1 MKEKSL
7 NLTYGLIDGKIT
19 HISRVESGLGCGC
32 FCPAC
37 GDRLIAKKGDIL
49 SHHFA
54 HQSNEICEY
63 GVESALHLVAK
74 EIIAAA
80 DEIMIPEVRLQ
91 FPHRYRPDILIHKS
105 MKVKIDHVELEKRF
119 DSIIPDVVVYSGGKK
134 FFIEIFVTH
143 AIDERKLREIKDMD
157 ISTIEI
163 DLSGCEDLPDEKEL
177 SGILLEESPLKAWVY
192 NVVEERLLQKYIA
205 ASKKMKVINRGFA
218 KHVNDC
224 PKGKRIWN
232 GQVYANAMDDCLGCD
247 SLIAW
252 EDMSD
257 YLFCIGNTVI

>member
-1 MKEKSL
+1 MLKQGLK
-7 NLTYGLIDGKIT
+7 LTYGLKDGRIT
-19 HISRVESGLGCGC
+19 HISQVESGLECGC
-32 FCPAC
+32 FCPGC
-37 GDRLIAKKGDIL
+37 GDRLIAKKGNVVR
-49 SHHFA
+49 HHFA
-54 HQSNEICEY
+54 HQSNEPCEY
-63 GVESALHLVAK
+63 GVESALHLAAK

-91 FPHRYRPDILIHKS
+91 FPHSYRPDILIHES

-119 DSIIPDVVVYSGGKK
+119 DNIIPDVVVYSGRKK

-143 AIDERKLREIKDMD
+143 AIDDRKYQQIRTLD

-163 DLSGCEDLPDEKEL
+163 DLSGCEDMPDKREL
-177 SGILLEESPLKAWVY
+177 SGILLEDSPLKAWVY
-192 NVVEERLLQKYIA
+192 NAVEERLLQKYIA

-218 KHVNDC
+218 KHVDDC
-224 PKGKRIWN
+224 PKRKRIWN
-232 GQVYANAMDDCLGCD
+232 GKIYANAMDDCLGCD

-252 EDMSD
+252 EDMAD

>member
-7 NLTYGLIDGKIT
+7 NLIYGLKEGRIT
-19 HISRVESGLGCGC
+19 HIFRVESGLECGC

-37 GDRLIAKKGDIL
+37 GDRLIAKKGDVVR
-49 SHHFA
+49 HHFA
-54 HQSNEICEY
+54 HQSNVPCEY
-63 GVESALHLVAK
+63 GVESALHLAAK
-74 EIIAAA
+74 EIIVAA

-91 FPHRYRPDILIHKS
+91 FPHSYRPNILIHEC
-105 MKVKIDHVELEKRF
+105 MKVKIDHVELEKRL
-119 DSIIPDVVVYSGGKK
+119 DNIIPDVVVYSGGKK

-143 AIDERKLREIKDMD
+143 AIDDKKRQQIKTMD

-163 DLSGCEDLPDEKEL
+163 DLSGCEELPDEKEL
-177 SGILLEESPLKAWVY
+177 SEILLGESPLKAWVY
-192 NVVEERLLQKYIA
+192 NAVEERLLQKYIA

-218 KHVNDC
+218 KHVDNC
-224 PKGKRIWN
+224 PKRKRIWN
-232 GQVYANAMDDCLGCD
+232 GKIYANAMDDCLGCD

-252 EDMSD
+252 EDMAD

>member
-1 MKEKSL
+1 MRNKSL
-7 NLTYGLIDGKIT
+7 KLTYGLKNGRIT
-19 HISRVESGLGCGC
+19 HISQVESGLECGC

-37 GDRLIAKKGDIL
+37 GDRLVAKKGGVVR
-49 SHHFA
+49 HHFA
-54 HQSNEICEY
+54 HQSKDPCEY
-63 GVESALHLVAK
+63 GVESALHLAAK
-74 EIIAAA
+74 EIVAAA

-91 FPHRYRPDILIHKS
+91 FPHSYRSDILIHES
-105 MKVKIDHVELEKRF
+105 MKVKADHVELEKRF
-119 DSIIPDVVVYSGGKK
+119 GSIVPDVVVYSGGKK

-143 AIDERKLREIKDMD
+143 AIDDRKYQQIKSMD

-163 DLSGCEDLPDEKEL
+163 DLSGCEELPDEKEL
-177 SGILLEESPLKAWVY
+177 SEILLAESPLKTWVY
-192 NVVEERLLQKYIA
+192 NTVEERLLQKDIC

-224 PKGKRIWN
+224 PKRKKTWN
-232 GQVYANAMDDCLGCD
+232 GQIYANAMDDCLGCD